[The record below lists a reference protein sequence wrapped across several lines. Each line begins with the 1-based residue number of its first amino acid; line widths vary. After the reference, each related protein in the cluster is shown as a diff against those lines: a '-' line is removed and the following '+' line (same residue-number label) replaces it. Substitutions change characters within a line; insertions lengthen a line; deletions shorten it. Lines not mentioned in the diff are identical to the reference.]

1 MNKRAKT
8 ALSARPIPPCL
19 MRTRLRRQ
27 KAAMGGKRKRRTS
40 QAGGTRCQAPAPNA
54 TPLTRFE

>member
-8 ALSARPIPPCL
+8 ALSARPIPSCL
-19 MRTRLRRQ
+19 MRARLRQQ
-27 KAAMGGKRKRRTS
+27 KAAMGKRKRRTS

-54 TPLTRFE
+54 TLHTRFE